1 MNRYT
6 ADTFFNGRIKV
17 RQDKSGYRFSI
28 DAVLLAN
35 FVRVRP
41 KNTVVDLGTGC
52 GIIPLILAVRNPDA
66 GFFGVEIQPALA
78 ELAEKNVKDNL
89 LEEKIKI
96 IHQDM
101 QSITMDMIS
110 GPVDLVVSNPPYRKV
125 FSGRVNPCLQRAVA
139 RHEIKINLKEL
150 LETAGRI
157 LRPAGRFF
165 TIYPA
170 ERTIDLMAE
179 MRETGIE
186 PKRIRSIHS
195 TLGTEARLIL
205 MEGLKGGR
213 SGVTIENPLII
224 YKDKEYT
231 DEVEKMF
238 THKPFNDREDY
249 NGLREFK

>member
-28 DAVLLAN
+28 DAILLAD
-35 FVRVRP
+35 FVGARS

-52 GIIPLILAVRNPDA
+52 GIIPLILALRNPEA
-66 GFFGVEIQPALA
+66 RFFGVEIQPTLA

-96 IHQDM
+96 IHNDM
-101 QSITMDMIS
+101 QSITIEMIS

-125 FSGRVNPCLQRAVA
+125 LSGRVNPCLQRAVA

-150 LETAGRI
+150 LKTAERI
-157 LRPAGRFF
+157 LRPSGRFF

-170 ERTIDLMAE
+170 ERSIDLIAG

-195 TLGTEARLIL
+195 AQGTEARFIL
-205 MEGLKGGR
+205 MEGVKGGR
-213 SGVTIENPLII
+213 SGVNIEKPLII
-224 YKDKEYT
+224 YKNKVDYT

-238 THKPFNDREDY
+238 YP
-249 NGLREFK
+249 